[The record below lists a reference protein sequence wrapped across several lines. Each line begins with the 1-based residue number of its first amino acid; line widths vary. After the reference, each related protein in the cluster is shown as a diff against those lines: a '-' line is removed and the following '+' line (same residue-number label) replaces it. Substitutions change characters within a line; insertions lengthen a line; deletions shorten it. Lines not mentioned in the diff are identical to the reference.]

1 MTKALDLLQ
10 SITEKAL
17 KAGAEAADAV
27 YAESTSMSTSC
38 RMGKLEDVERSEGAD
53 LGLRVL
59 IGKRQANVSTTD
71 LSADTLDMMI
81 ERAVA
86 MAQIAPEDPF
96 CGLAPRERLLSSIP
110 DLDLDDGSDPSAASL
125 GERAEQAE
133 AAGLEVSGITNS
145 GGAGASFGR
154 GGVTLVT
161 SHGFAGHYTGTSHSV
176 SVSLLAGEGTAM
188 ERDYDYSSTRHL
200 SELSDAAK
208 VGRNAGERTMR
219 RLNPRKVPS
228 QSANVIY
235 DPRVSGGLVGHFA
248 GAISG
253 SSVARGTSF
262 LKEKMGEA
270 IFASGV
276 QIIDDPLRKRG
287 LRSKPFDG
295 EGVENG
301 LLKLVADGALQCW
314 LLDCATARQLK
325 LESNGRA
332 SRGIGGPPAPSTTNL
347 YMEAGSRARDD
358 LIKDLGTGLYIT
370 EMIGMGVNGITG
382 DYSRGASGFWVENG
396 ELTFPVSE
404 ITVAS
409 NLKDMFMNMTVADD
423 LEFHY
428 GTNAPTVLVEG
439 MTIAGS

>member
-1 MTKALDLLQ
+1 MTKALELLQ

-17 KAGAEAADAV
+17 KAGADAADAV

-71 LSADTLDMMI
+71 LSTDTLDMMI

-96 CGLAPRERLLSSIP
+96 CGLAPQDRLLSSIP

-125 GERAEQAE
+125 GERAQQAE
-133 AAGLEVSGITNS
+133 AAGLEVAGITNS

-200 SELSDAAK
+200 SELTNAAEI
-208 VGRNAGERTMR
+208 GRSAGERTMR

-228 QSANVIY
+228 QAANVMY

-262 LKEKMGEA
+262 LKDKMGEA
-270 IFASGV
+270 IFPTGV

-295 EGVENG
+295 EGLGNG
-301 LLKLVADGALQCW
+301 LLNLVKDGALQCW
-314 LLDCATARQLK
+314 LL
-325 LESNGRA
+325 
-332 SRGIGGPPAPSTTNL
+332 
-347 YMEAGSRARDD
+347 
-358 LIKDLGTGLYIT
+358 
-370 EMIGMGVNGITG
+370 
-382 DYSRGASGFWVENG
+382 
-396 ELTFPVSE
+396 
-404 ITVAS
+404 
-409 NLKDMFMNMTVADD
+409 
-423 LEFHY
+423 
-428 GTNAPTVLVEG
+428 
-439 MTIAGS
+439 